1 VGEPA
6 NGERIETPHGGE
18 STAGERIDAP
28 HGDESTAGERID
40 APRSDESTAGERID
54 APRSGEST
62 AGEWI
67 ERYGSPNE
75 AGQPRERGPA
85 DASPGDG
92 GTIGGL
98 IVDWGGVMTTNVF
111 GSFSAFCE
119 AEGLDPATLAKV
131 FRGDPAAR
139 ELLIGFEEGR
149 VEEAVFEAKLG
160 DVLGLASPEGL
171 IDRLFAGTT
180 LEESMVDAV
189 RAARKA
195 GIATGLISNSWGTA
209 RYPRELLDELFDGV
223 VISGE
228 VGIRK
233 PAPRIYELGVQA
245 IAREPGECV
254 FVDDLPF
261 NLPPATEL
269 GMATVHHTA
278 ADTTIAE
285 LERLLRIQRLSTSV
299 VRGRRA

>member
-1 VGEPA
+1 VGERTTGGRA
-6 NGERIETPHGGE
+6 EATHGGGPTTGGRAE
-18 STAGERIDAP
+18 ATRA
-28 HGDESTAGERID
+28 
-40 APRSDESTAGERID
+40 
-54 APRSGEST
+54 GEST

-67 ERYGSPNE
+67 ERYGPPNA
-75 AGQPRERGPA
+75 AGPRERGAA
-85 DASPGDG
+85 DTGPDG
-92 GTIGGL
+92 RGRIGGL

-119 AEGLDPATLAKV
+119 AEGLDPATLAQI

-160 DVLGLASPEGL
+160 DVLGLASPAGL

-180 LEESMVDAV
+180 LEESMVEAV
-189 RAARKA
+189 RAARAA
-195 GIATGLISNSWGTA
+195 GIATGLISNSWGTT
-209 RYPRELLDELFDGV
+209 RYPRELLGELFDGI

-233 PAPRIYELGVQA
+233 PAPRIYELGAQA
-245 IAREPGECV
+245 IARAPGECV

-261 NLPPATEL
+261 NLPPATEM
-269 GMATVHHTA
+269 GMAAVHHTA
-278 ADTTIAE
+278 PDTTIAE
-285 LERLLRIQRLSTSV
+285 LERLLGFAL
-299 VRGRRA
+299 G